1 MRTIK
6 RRKFTPEQKT
16 KMVLEVLREDRTV
29 IETAGEYGVHPAQ
42 LQRWKAEALEKMPQ
56 LFSKE
61 STEAEKMKKQH
72 EQEKEE
78 LNQKIGQLFMEV
90 DWLKRKSGLKP

>member
-1 MRTIK
+1 MKIMK

-16 KMVLEVLREDRTV
+16 KMVLEVLKEDRTFNE
-29 IETAGEYGVHPAQ
+29 IAGEYGVHPAQ

-61 STEAEKMKKQH
+61 STEADKLKKQH
-72 EQEKEE
+72 QQEKEE
-78 LNQKIGQLFMEV
+78 LNQQIGQLFMEV
-90 DWLKRKSGLKP
+90 DWLKKKSGLKP